1 MKRHVTVF
9 KIIRSE
15 FFIIL
20 FIFWTQACS
29 SLCIVYS
36 FHIFIHHSFWFLRYK
51 FYNLVD
57 SNVNILTN
65 ETSPCNCDLSL
76 LKSTSNQLHKGNCNR
91 LQMRRETLIEAVVT
105 FFFCLSHRDDY
116 HNGER
121 CNEIRLEKK
130 FLFCGS
136 VCATNG
142 NSSTIFR
149 IPNRVAETFC
159 EYTEHSRTDVHTVM
173 RVRVVS

>member
-1 MKRHVTVF
+1 M
-9 KIIRSE
+9 
-15 FFIIL
+15 L
-20 FIFWTQACS
+20 
-29 SLCIVYS
+29 
-36 FHIFIHHSFWFLRYK
+36 
-51 FYNLVD
+51 
-57 SNVNILTN
+57 ILTN
-65 ETSPCNCDLSL
+65 ETLPCNCDLSL
-76 LKSTSNQLHKGNCNR
+76 LKTISNQLHKGNCNR
-91 LQMRRETLIEAVVT
+91 LQMRREALIEAVVT
-105 FFFCLSHRDDY
+105 FFGHFHNDY